1 VRRRIVSTVGS
12 LLLVVA
18 SVAVSL
24 VLAEVTLRMLGHG
37 GEPASRISNIYRVDD
52 AVLDWRYVPN
62 SEVRSGRVVYRYNDA
77 GFRDGHHALQRGD
90 GIERIVVLGDSV
102 SEGYGVEWNGVFARV
117 LQAELGNRYEVINIA
132 AGGLNTP
139 QEVHLFEQVG
149 LRYGPSLVVL
159 NFVLN
164 DVDFYTQFAPAV
176 RAAEQAD
183 SRIAI
188 LNLPVPPVVKRTL
201 KSSAAIYFLRDRV
214 DGLLG
219 RLVGS
224 RGEPDYYER
233 IWASE
238 SNRRKVTD
246 GFSRL
251 AALQREGRF
260 EVLVV
265 VWPLLMDYRAYRF
278 ASVHDWVTREA
289 AAAGFAS
296 IDLLPRFSSVPYRD
310 LQVSAEDTVHPNA
323 LGHKLGAETVL
334 AWHRSLSRAAR
345 PGGRS

>member
-1 VRRRIVSTVGS
+1 LFLIAAS
-12 LLLVVA
+12 LVVSMA
-18 SVAVSL
+18 
-24 VLAEVTLRMLGHG
+24 LAEVGLRILGHG
-37 GEPASRISNIYRVDD
+37 GEPTSRISNIYRVDD

-77 GFRDGHHALQRGD
+77 GFRDGHHELQRSD
-90 GIERIVVLGDSV
+90 GVERIVVLGDSV
-102 SEGYGVEWNGVFARV
+102 TEGYGVEWSGVFARV
-117 LQAELGNRYEVINIA
+117 LQGEVGNRYEVINIA

-139 QEVHLFEQVG
+139 QEVHLFERVG
-149 LRYGPSLVVL
+149 TRYGPSLVVL

-201 KSSAAIYFLRDRV
+201 KSSAAIYFLRDRLE
-214 DGLLG
+214 GLHG
-219 RLVGS
+219 RLTGS
-224 RGEPDYYER
+224 DGERDYYER

-238 SNRRKVTD
+238 TNRRKVTD

-260 EVLVV
+260 EVVV
-265 VWPLLMDYRAYRF
+265 VIWPLLMDYGTYRF
-278 ASVHDWVTREA
+278 SSIHDWVRREA
-289 AAAGFAS
+289 VTAGFAS
-296 IDLLPRFSSVPYRD
+296 IDLLPRFSSVPYRN
-310 LQVSAEDTVHPNA
+310 LQVSAEDAVHPNA
-323 LGHKLGAETVL
+323 LGHKLGAEAVL
-334 AWHRSLSRAAR
+334 VWHRSLSRAAR
-345 PGGRS
+345 SGGKS